1 MRIVLMFLLVFACSC
16 RKASE
21 KAEPSGAKVEVDGD
35 KVAVQT
41 PDGRAVVEKNGET
54 TVIRTTEEGKETT
67 ITAKGDTTR
76 VQTNDGTFTMG
87 EKKVPEGFP
96 LAVMPGVTVERGAHI
111 TQANSPEV
119 YQLSIR
125 TDASPAQIA
134 DFYEK
139 AFKEKGLKVNRT
151 ETRGDETTQAVV
163 AGESDKVE
171 ASCVAVRDAKA
182 GRSEASIYWS
192 AHK

>member
-1 MRIVLMFLLVFACSC
+1 MRIVLVFLLVFACGC

-21 KAEPSGAKVEVDGD
+21 KAESSDAKVEVRGD

-41 PDGRAVVEKNGET
+41 PDGRAVVEKNGDT
-54 TVIRTTEEGKETT
+54 TVIRATEKGKETT
-67 ITAKGDTTR
+67 ITARGDTTR
-76 VQTNDGTFTMG
+76 VQTGDGTLTMG

-96 LAVMPGVTVERGAHI
+96 LAVMPGVTVERGAHM

-125 TDASPAQIA
+125 TDAAPAQVA

-139 AFKEKGLKVNRT
+139 AFKDKGLKVQRT
-151 ETRGDETTQAVV
+151 ETRGDGTTQAVV

-171 ASCVAVRDAKA
+171 ATCVAVKDART
-182 GRSEASIYWS
+182 GRSEATIYWS
-192 AHK
+192 ARN